1 MNTFLRGM
9 KNGLPGKRLRMKDNT
24 MRQLTPTE
32 GMGWRLV
39 PETIQGYTEGIGVI
53 YNSAGTRVGA
63 WNPRNK
69 NGEWQDE
76 GKVLLFTP
84 NGLEETSYTAENET
98 KAIEVLREHVPNA
111 DRVSEPVELDDLDSD
126 DDDESEGDKA
136 AREGNA
142 TSEVRQTDGGVQA
155 QQEQQAAQRQAQDG
169 AAAQDRGNGEGEPQK
184 GRQGR
189 TQDRVE

>member
-1 MNTFLRGM
+1 
-9 KNGLPGKRLRMKDNT
+9 MKDNT

-69 NGEWQDE
+69 NGEWQE
-76 GKVLLFTP
+76 KGKIFLFTP
-84 NGLEETSYTAENET
+84 NGLEETSYTAGNENE
-98 KAIEVLREHVPNA
+98 AIEALRKHVPNA
-111 DRVSEPVELDDLDSD
+111 DRVTEPTELDDLDGD
-126 DDDESEGDKA
+126 EESEGDKA

-142 TSEVRQTDGGVQA
+142 TSEVSQTDGGVQHA
-155 QQEQQAAQRQAQDG
+155 QDQREAQMAQDG
-169 AAAQDRGNGEGEPQK
+169 ASAQDRGNGEGEPRE
-184 GRQGR
+184 GR
-189 TQDRVE
+189 QDRVQDPEDPRR